1 MTTYTQADWA
11 TRALQKAAIVDA
23 EDVPSAALLDW
34 AGDVGTSLFDQ
45 LATEGIS
52 VPNGSDQSLPGEYY
66 QVFASFVA
74 CDLKAEVGLITDVEA
89 ETLKKDIKS
98 TMRRMNAVPS
108 TGAVQ
113 DAEYF

>member
-23 EDVPSAALLDW
+23 EEVPSAALLSW
-34 AGDVGTSLFDQ
+34 AGNVGTSLFDQ

-52 VPNGSDQSLPGEYY
+52 VPNGSDQSLPGEYF
-66 QVFASFVA
+66 QVFSAFVA
-74 CDLKAEVGLITDVEA
+74 CDLKAEVGLIGDADA
-89 ETLKKDIKS
+89 ETMKTELKR
-98 TMRRMNAVPS
+98 TMRRMNAVQP

-113 DAEYF
+113 QVDYF

>member
-1 MTTYTQADWA
+1 MTTYSQSDWA

-52 VPNGSDQSLPGEYY
+52 VPNGSDQSLPGEYL
-66 QVFASFVA
+66 QVFSSFVA
-74 CDLKAEVGLITDVEA
+74 CDLKSEVGLIGEVEA
-89 ETLKKDIKS
+89 ETMKTELKK
-98 TMRRMNAVPS
+98 TLRRMNAVQP

-113 DAEYF
+113 QAEYF